1 MGTADE
7 GDDAAAVADRCE
19 ALGITNIRIVKRV
32 CRLVATVK
40 PALKDAD
47 QEALQRAISCLCLAC
62 WCRDEPDEAP
72 PLDSLALE
80 AQDSFAA
87 GWARYVHEQ
96 ADASDPSPWRSRV
109 AAYDHRWSGDFDL
122 ALIEG
127 VKCGWFDEVKL
138 AAEAEKLTNKLAN
151 DRAAGSFE
159 EAWSRY
165 HDSFDADQDEV
176 LDGIRDAFERSVNYI
191 TPMNLSGTVSLFRQL
206 GRPHE
211 ATKMIMQYVETRRDD
226 RKLFDLDDSAFGLY
240 VTEPLV
246 REAFSQVAAEPR
258 KTPGFVELLTGAKE
272 DFSAERMEALAAA
285 TVEDYVAAFKT
296 NRSRDLRRLVA
307 NALQFPRIINATP
320 AMLSVTAKAT
330 AALRRIAAESPINAL
345 RVANLGV
352 RDEKPASAQTA
363 PGEVH

>member
-1 MGTADE
+1 M
-7 GDDAAAVADRCE
+7 
-19 ALGITNIRIVKRV
+19 
-32 CRLVATVK
+32 
-40 PALKDAD
+40 
-47 QEALQRAISCLCLAC
+47 
-62 WCRDEPDEAP
+62 
-72 PLDSLALE
+72 
-80 AQDSFAA
+80 
-87 GWARYVHEQ
+87 
-96 ADASDPSPWRSRV
+96 
-109 AAYDHRWSGDFDL
+109 
-122 ALIEG
+122 
-127 VKCGWFDEVKL
+127 KCGWFDEVKL

-165 HDSFDADQDEV
+165 HNSFDADQDEV

-330 AALRRIAAESPINAL
+330 AALRRIAAELPINAL